1 MATDLERLVV
11 QLSADF
17 KKYENALNKAMGV
30 TNRQARNIERRF
42 QSMNRNLSG
51 QFTSLGRSLAG
62 AFALAGG
69 IRGAQTLIDTST
81 QIQNA
86 LKVTGLEGETLAR
99 VYDRLFQ
106 SAQRNMAPL
115 ETLAQLYS
123 RIGLAQSQL
132 GVSQEDMLQFTDRVA
147 LALRVQGTTAQEAR
161 GALIQLSQAMGA
173 GIVRA
178 EEFNSIVEGAPSI
191 LRATAAGLK
200 EAGGSVAKLR
210 QLVIDGKLPSK
221 AFFDAFLAGAPML
234 EKMVANAEVTV
245 SQHLIRLRN
254 VLIDAAGDFDKGSG
268 AAEAFGKMLSDV
280 ADIISQT
287 DFSKMGEEIAKYI
300 GWVNDARIA
309 VMSWLQAHG
318 AAVGRDLGLDAIGEM
333 ITGGAAVRQLGPLT
347 ITSSKAL
354 QRRIDEAFGIAVE
367 TAGGLTEQAIQEAYQ
382 RRGQATAGGKT
393 SRIPSTTVKTV
404 SLDDYDKPS
413 TGTKGRKSTKE
424 RADDYER
431 LSRRIAD
438 STAALVAETEVQ
450 RQLNPLVD
458 DYGYAVEK
466 ARTEQELLSAA
477 QKAGIAITPELRK
490 EIAGLAEQYAL
501 ATVEAAKLA
510 EAQDEARENAE
521 DFKAL
526 GQDVLGGFIK
536 DLRDGKSAA
545 DALQSALAKVAD
557 RLLDMALTGLFSGKG
572 FGRGGLFG
580 GMLIP
585 GILHGGGVA
594 GRDGYGHGR
603 AVSPSVFSGAQRY
616 HSGGIAGLQP
626 GEVPAILQK
635 GEVVLPR
642 GTKMGGGT
650 SIVINAPISAPGADA
665 AQLARV
671 EASVK
676 ELGRNVPKMV
686 DQRVNTRQTRNTR
699 P

>member
-42 QSMNRNLSG
+42 QTMNRNLSG
-51 QFTSLGRSLAG
+51 QFTALGGSLAKV
-62 AFALAGG
+62 FAVAGG
-69 IRGAQTLIDTST
+69 IRGAQTLIDAST

-86 LKVTGLEGETLAR
+86 LKVTGLEGEALVR
-99 VYDRLFQ
+99 VYDRLFE

-280 ADIISQT
+280 ADVISQT
-287 DFSKMGEEIAKYI
+287 DFTKMGEEIAKYI

-318 AAVGRDLGLDAIGEM
+318 AAVGRDLGIDAIGEM

-354 QRRIDEAFGIAVE
+354 QRRIDEAFGNAVE
-367 TAGGLTEQAIQEAYQ
+367 TAGGLTEQAIQQAYQ
-382 RRGQATAGGKT
+382 RRGQTTAGGKT
-393 SRIPSTTVKTV
+393 SRLEESKPRTV

-413 TGTKGRKSTKE
+413 TGTKGGRSTKE
-424 RADDYER
+424 RADEYER
-431 LSRRIAD
+431 LTKRINE
-438 STAALVAETEVQ
+438 SVAAMQAENAV
-450 RQLNPLVD
+450 LAGMNPLVN
-458 DYGYAVEK
+458 DYGYALEK
-466 ARTEQELLSAA
+466 ARVQQELLTAA
-477 QKAGIAITPELRK
+477 KKAGVEVTPALEA
-490 EIAGLAEQYAL
+490 EIEALADSYAF
-501 ATVEAAKLA
+501 ATVEAARLVESHDKI
-510 EAQDEARENAE
+510 RESAE
-521 DFKAL
+521 DFRSL
-526 GQDVLGGFIK
+526 GQDVMSGFIK

-557 RLLDMALTGLFSGKG
+557 KLLDMALTGLFSGKG
-572 FGRGGLFG
+572 FGSSGLFG
-580 GMLIP
+580 GVIIP
-585 GILHGGGVA
+585 GILHSGGVA

-603 AVSPSVFSGAQRY
+603 AVSPSVFAGAKRY
-616 HSGGIAGLQP
+616 HKGGIAGLQQ
-626 GEVPAILQK
+626 GEIPAILQK
-635 GEVVLPR
+635 GEIVLPR
-642 GTKMGGGT
+642 GTKTGGGT
-650 SIVINAPISAPGADA
+650 SVVINAPINAPGADPA
-665 AQLARV
+665 ALARV
-671 EASVK
+671 EMSVK
-676 ELGRNVPKMV
+676 ELGRNIPKMV
-686 DQRVNTRQTRNTR
+686 DQRTNARQTRGTR